1 MPHRQIIVSD
11 AVRAGR
17 VLIVDDTE
25 FNRVIIHDILLSV
38 GFHNVEAVASGDEA
52 LAACKKFVPDIFIL
66 DLMMPDMDGFELC
79 RRIRALPV
87 FSETPIIVQ
96 TAMSE
101 ADQRLKVFQLG
112 ANDLITKPIHPLE
125 LVSRVK
131 LHLEHYFANKAIM
144 QSQER
149 LNQEL
154 HLAREMQ
161 MGLFPTDDTLKNLID
176 SHALVV
182 NHFVQPSSEIGGDLW
197 GISPIDDHRVAVYM
211 FDIAG
216 HGVSAA
222 INAFRIH
229 SLLNLHTL
237 HVHNPSMFLDKLNKR
252 LCNLFQPG
260 QYATIFLGVLD
271 TTTNVLTFAAA
282 ASPQPLI
289 IRHDG
294 TSIWLDNEGYPLGV
308 ISTADFPE
316 QAVKLLP
323 GDTLFL
329 YSDALIESPCA
340 KTNAFLSEQEIELA
354 LHTELAGKEANA
366 NIQTEKQLRF
376 MLEMIKKLGVRAGTP
391 LRDDLTMTL
400 ITRLVAS
407 DPA

>member
-1 MPHRQIIVSD
+1 
-11 AVRAGR
+11 
-17 VLIVDDTE
+17 
-25 FNRVIIHDILLSV
+25 
-38 GFHNVEAVASGDEA
+38 
-52 LAACKKFVPDIFIL
+52 
-66 DLMMPDMDGFELC
+66 
-79 RRIRALPV
+79 
-87 FSETPIIVQ
+87 
-96 TAMSE
+96 
-101 ADQRLKVFQLG
+101 
-112 ANDLITKPIHPLE
+112 
-125 LVSRVK
+125 
-131 LHLEHYFANKAIM
+131 
-144 QSQER
+144 
-149 LNQEL
+149 
-154 HLAREMQ
+154 
-161 MGLFPTDDTLKNLID
+161 
-176 SHALVV
+176 V

-197 GISPIDDHRVAVYM
+197 GISPIDDHRIAVYM

-237 HVHNPSMFLDKLNKR
+237 RVNSPALFLDKLNKR

-271 TTTNVLTFAAA
+271 TASNVLTFAAA

-289 IRHDG
+289 MQCDG
-294 TSIWLDNEGYPLGV
+294 KSIWLDNEGYPLGV

-340 KTNAFLSEQEIELA
+340 ETNAFLSERDIELA
-354 LHTELAGKEANA
+354 LHSELAGKQATA
-366 NIQTEKQLRF
+366 NIHTEKQIRF
-376 MLEMIKKLGVRAGTP
+376 MLEMMKKLGVRTGTP

>member
-1 MPHRQIIVSD
+1 MPHRQIVVSD
-11 AVRAGR
+11 AVRAAR

-25 FNRVIIHDILLSV
+25 FNRVIIHDILLSA
-38 GFHNVEAVASGDEA
+38 GFHNIQAVASGDEA
-52 LAACKKFVPDIFIL
+52 LAACKKFAPDVFIL

-87 FSETPIIVQ
+87 FSETPIIIQ

-101 ADQRLKVFQLG
+101 ADQQLQVFQLG
-112 ANDLITKPIHPLE
+112 ANDLMTKPINPVE

-131 LHLEHYFANKAIM
+131 LHLEHYFANKALVH
-144 QSQER
+144 SQER
-149 LNQEL
+149 LNEEL
-154 HLAREMQ
+154 RLAREMQ
-161 MGLFPTDDTLKNLID
+161 MGLFPSDDTLKNLTD

-216 HGVSAA
+216 HGVGAA

-237 HVHNPSMFLDKLNKR
+237 RVNSPALFLDKLNKR

-289 IRHDG
+289 MQRDG
-294 TSIWLDNEGYPLGV
+294 KSIWLNNEGYPLGV

-316 QAVKLLP
+316 QAVKLFP
-323 GDTLFL
+323 GETLFL

-340 KTNAFLSEQEIELA
+340 ETNNFLSELEIELA
-354 LHTELAGKEANA
+354 LRNDLKDMQGDATRLA
-366 NIQTEKQLRF
+366 QKQIHF
-376 MLEMIKKLGVRAGTP
+376 MLEMMRKLGVRTGTT

-400 ITRLVAS
+400 ITRLAAS